1 MAKRSLGTLTV
12 DLIVKMGGFEQGMSR
27 ASRETKKRMREIQNA
42 VDAAARRVRNFALAG
57 AAVMATGAAIT
68 SSLVN
73 TSRQAIDTQA
83 KLARSL
89 NTTVDSLTA
98 LQLRAG
104 DSGIDKLDMS
114 LNRMNRR
121 LGAAEFGT
129 GAALKTVE
137 KLKLDLDA
145 MRNMDVDEKIGYIGD
160 RIDEMGVSSEE
171 AARHLQQLGFEQAAA
186 IELFRDGSSQVERY
200 RREVDDLGLSM
211 SDLDAKKVEEMND
224 ALGIFKDLQQSVG
237 QQLTIGLAS
246 TVKTL
251 AETMERAWIHT
262 ENMGLAGVDFE
273 LKFRASM
280 ASALDSASTVVTFME
295 RHGEMMTSYGLVGYF
310 LLGRRGLL
318 IGSMV
323 GSLISSVKQ
332 QLGFGVDAQAAE
344 LARLEN
350 RIESLQALMGAD
362 GIGHAPNRDA
372 QITAWR
378 QRKEELEA
386 QADALR
392 VSMSDEAWA
401 DMDQYFSDSEDRAE
415 GLAHWLRV
423 AADELR
429 NEPDIPE
436 SSPRMTPSAAGE
448 DPAREQEI
456 LDLYTSQSEA
466 LLRQI
471 ALYGDTSLAAQM
483 RYDMEHGAMAE
494 LSTEQQEIL
503 MVYAQQLDYLKELE
517 EANQKAQEEAKTR
530 AALMDQFTTQA
541 ARNMQTTLA
550 DYLFDPFDEGV
561 KGMLRS
567 FGEMMRQMAAEVA
580 SAAILRTLFG
590 GFAASSN
597 PIISSIGSSFAGL
610 RDGGGYIPPGG
621 WAIAGEIGP
630 EIVRGPAMITSRSE
644 SSQQLGGAG
653 ATQIIVHAEDPGAE
667 ARIRAIVEASA
678 PQFISAAIG
687 QTVARLKRPRLA

>member
-1 MAKRSLGTLTV
+1 MGKRSLGTLTV

-27 ASRETKKRMREIQNA
+27 ASRETKKRMREIQGA
-42 VDAAARRVRNFALAG
+42 VDDAAKRVRNFVLAG
-57 AAVMATGAAIT
+57 AAVVTTGAAIT
-68 SSLVN
+68 TSLVN
-73 TSRQAIDTQA
+73 NSRQAIDTQA

-186 IELFRDGSSQVERY
+186 IELFRDGSDQVGRY
-200 RREVDDLGLSM
+200 RREVQDLGLSM
-211 SDLDAKKVEEMND
+211 SDLDAKKVEQMND
-224 ALGIFKDLQQSVG
+224 ALGIFDDLQKSVS
-237 QQLTIGLAS
+237 QQLTIGLAP
-246 TVKTL
+246 TIL
-251 AETMERAWIHT
+251 AVAEEMEQAWIDHT
-262 ENMGLAGVDFE
+262 RAAG
-273 LKFRASM
+273 
-280 ASALDSASTVVTFME
+280 DSAVAIESVVD
-295 RHGEMMTSYGLVGYF
+295 RL
-310 LLGRRGLL
+310 LLGGLNIAAAFRSGGIAIKNMADDIWAGFQSL
-318 IGSMV
+318 PPWAQEIGIAGAIIGGKKGIAIAVGGLKVFQDLKTTTELFKAIAAGEISPLDPMV
-323 GSLISSVKQ
+323 INA
-332 QLGFGVDAQAAE
+332 DADAIE
-344 LARLEN
+344 ARLEELGRN
-350 RIESLQALMGAD
+350 LSTPIVDGPSIVESMFGAPSSED
-362 GIGHAPNRDA
+362 SQDWVNNWWQSFISRRDA
-372 QITAWR
+372 FIANNR
-378 QRKEELEA
+378 SDLPELIPETPA
-386 QADALR
+386 GDDG
-392 VSMSDEAWA
+392 SDEAA
-401 DMDQYFSDSEDRAE
+401 K
-415 GLAHWLRV
+415 
-423 AADELR
+423 
-429 NEPDIPE
+429 
-436 SSPRMTPSAAGE
+436 
-448 DPAREQEI
+448 
-456 LDLYTSQSEA
+456 LYESQSKA
-466 LLRQI
+466 MLRQI
-471 ALYGDTSLAAQM
+471 ALYGETSMAAQM
-483 RYDMEHGAMAE
+483 RYDSEFGAMAE

-517 EANQKAQEEAKTR
+517 EANQKAQEEAKKR

-644 SSQQLGGAG
+644 SSQQLGGPG

-667 ARIRAIVEASA
+667 ARIRSIVQASA
-678 PQFISAAIG
+678 PQFISAAVG

>member
-12 DLIVKMGGFEQGMSR
+12 DLIVKMGGFEQGMGR
-27 ASRETKKRMREIQNA
+27 ASRETKKRMREIQGA
-42 VDAAARRVRNFALAG
+42 VDDAAKRVRNFVLAG
-57 AAVMATGAAIT
+57 AAVVTTGAAIT
-68 SSLVN
+68 TSLVN
-73 TSRQAIDTQA
+73 NSRQAIDTQA

-186 IELFRDGSSQVERY
+186 IELFRDGSDQVGRY
-200 RREVDDLGLSM
+200 RREVQDLGLSM
-211 SDLDAKKVEEMND
+211 SDLDAKKVEQMND
-224 ALGIFKDLQQSVG
+224 ALGIFDDLQKSVS
-237 QQLTIGLAS
+237 QQLTIGLAP
-246 TVKTL
+246 TIL
-251 AETMERAWIHT
+251 AAAEAMEQAWIDHT
-262 ENMGLAGVDFE
+262 RAAGDSAAVVEQVVDR
-273 LKFRASM
+273 LIVGGVNM
-280 ASALDSASTVVTFME
+280 ASAFRSGGIA
-295 RHGEMMTSYGLVGYF
+295 
-310 LLGRRGLL
+310 
-318 IGSMV
+318 IKNMV
-323 GSLISSVKQ
+323 DDIWAGFQSLPPWAQ
-332 QLGFGVDAQAAE
+332 EFGVVGAIIGGKKGLATLMVASKALEDTKTTATWFKAMTEGDVGFFEWLTHGAE
-344 LARLEN
+344 GARERLEELGIEIEN
-350 RIESLQALMGAD
+350 TQYEGPSIVESLFGA
-362 GIGHAPNRDA
+362 PS
-372 QITAWR
+372 
-378 QRKEELEA
+378 EEETK
-386 QADALR
+386 
-392 VSMSDEAWA
+392 AWA
-401 DMDQYFSDSEDRAE
+401 DNIINAYRERLAE
-415 GLAHWLRV
+415 ARSFEGFTPP
-423 AADELR
+423 EL
-429 NEPDIPE
+429 IPE
-436 SSPRMTPSAAGE
+436 TPAGDTGGDDAAK
-448 DPAREQEI
+448 
-456 LDLYTSQSEA
+456 LYDTQSKA
-466 LLRQI
+466 MLRQI
-471 ALYGDTSLAAQM
+471 ALYGEASMAAQL
-483 RYDMEHGAMAE
+483 RYDSEFGAMAE

-517 EANQKAQEEAKTR
+517 EANQKAQEEAKKR
-530 AALMDQFTTQA
+530 AAVMDQFTTQA

-597 PIISSIGSSFAGL
+597 PIVSSIGSSFAGL
-610 RDGGGYIPPGG
+610 RDGGGYVPPGG

-667 ARIRAIVEASA
+667 ARIRSIVEASA
-678 PQFISAAIG
+678 PQFISAAVG